1 VSKTA
6 WQEYK
11 LAAIKA
17 RALCSIRPV
26 ARAVGLLLTVAG
38 VGLAAVPAA
47 WAQAPAADSAQPG
60 EVRPATVNAV
70 WAEREF
76 SFAYMGMGTYYSC
89 DGLRNKIEYL
99 LEQVGARAEPK
110 VIVSCFNRS
119 GGVEQLPIA
128 RIRVAVPVEA
138 TPERLAE
145 LASDQSR
152 RELVGRVQGNG
163 AAVDTATAQF
173 PAERRV
179 VEFEGRRGKRI
190 EDSDCELLDQL
201 LKQVLMPL
209 GVREL
214 PGSSLQCTPKQSQF
228 GAVRLKL
235 ESLHA
240 VKPPKEPKAS

>member
-1 VSKTA
+1 M
-6 WQEYK
+6 
-11 LAAIKA
+11 KA
-17 RALCSIRPV
+17 RASYSMRPF
-26 ARAVGLLLTVAG
+26 ARAAGLLLAVAG
-38 VGLAAVPAA
+38 VGLVAAPAA
-47 WAQAPAADSAQPG
+47 WAQASAADSAKLG

-70 WAEREF
+70 WADREF
-76 SFAYMGMGTYYSC
+76 SFTYMGIGTYYSC

-99 LEQVGARAEPK
+99 LEEVGAREDPK
-110 VIVSCFNRS
+110 VIVSCFDT
-119 GGVEQLPIA
+119 GAVEQLPMA

-190 EDSDCELLDQL
+190 EDSDCELLEQL

-240 VKPPKEPKAS
+240 VKQPKEPKAS

>member
-1 VSKTA
+1 M
-6 WQEYK
+6 
-11 LAAIKA
+11 KA
-17 RALCSIRPV
+17 RALCSLRPI
-26 ARAVGLLLTVAG
+26 ARAARLVLAVAG
-38 VGLAAVPAA
+38 VGLVSVPAA
-47 WAQAPAADSAQPG
+47 WAQASAADSAQPG

-76 SFAYMGMGTYYSC
+76 SFTYMGIGTYYSC
-89 DGLRNKIEYL
+89 DGLRNKLEYL
-99 LEQVGARAEPK
+99 LEEVGAREEPK
-110 VIVSCFNRS
+110 VTVSCFDT
-119 GGVEQLPIA
+119 GAIEQLPMA

-152 RELVGRVQGNG
+152 RELVGRVQGKG
-163 AAVDTATAQF
+163 AAVDAATAQF

-190 EDSDCELLDQL
+190 EDSDCELLDQFL
-201 LKQVLMPL
+201 EQVLKPL

-214 PGSSLQCTPKQSQF
+214 PGSSLHCTPKQAQF

-240 VKPPKEPKAS
+240 VKPQQDAPR

>member
-1 VSKTA
+1 M
-6 WQEYK
+6 
-11 LAAIKA
+11 KA
-17 RALCSIRPV
+17 RALYSIRPFP
-26 ARAVGLLLTVAG
+26 RAAGLLLAVAG
-38 VGLAAVPAA
+38 VGLVPAPAA
-47 WAQAPAADSAQPG
+47 WAQASAADSTRPG

-76 SFAYMGMGTYYSC
+76 SFTYMGVGTYYSC

-99 LEQVGARAEPK
+99 LEQVGARKDPK
-110 VIVSCFNRS
+110 VIVSCFDT
-119 GGVEQLPIA
+119 GAVEQLPMA
-128 RIRVAVPVEA
+128 RIRVAVPIEA

-179 VEFEGRRGKRI
+179 VEFEGQRGKRI

-201 LKQVLMPL
+201 LEQVLKPL

>member
-1 VSKTA
+1 MSKIA
-6 WQEYK
+6 SHEYK
-11 LAAIKA
+11 LAATKA
-17 RALCSIRPV
+17 RVLCTR
-26 ARAVGLLLTVAG
+26 RAVTRVTGLLVAAAG
-38 VGLAAVPAA
+38 AGLGFAPTA
-47 WAQAPAADSAQPG
+47 WAQASAADSAPAG
-60 EVRPATVNAV
+60 EVRPAAVNAV

-76 SFAYMGMGTYYSC
+76 SFTYMGMGTYYSC
-89 DGLRNKIEYL
+89 DGLRNKIQYL
-99 LEQVGARAEPK
+99 LEQVGARRKPK
-110 VIVSCFNRS
+110 VIVSCFDT
-119 GGVEQLPIA
+119 GAVEHLPMA

-173 PAERRV
+173 PAEWRV
-179 VEFEGRRGKRI
+179 VAFDGRRGKRI

-201 LKQVLMPL
+201 MPQVLKPL

-228 GAVRLKL
+228 GAVNLKL
-235 ESLHA
+235 EALHA
-240 VKPPKEPKAS
+240 VKPPRDSKET

>member
-1 VSKTA
+1 M
-6 WQEYK
+6 
-11 LAAIKA
+11 KA
-17 RALCSIRPV
+17 RARYSIRPF
-26 ARAVGLLLTVAG
+26 ARAAGLLLAIAG
-38 VGLAAVPAA
+38 VGLVSAPAA
-47 WAQAPAADSAQPG
+47 WAQAAASAQPG

-76 SFAYMGMGTYYSC
+76 SFTYMGMGTYYSC

-99 LEQVGARAEPK
+99 LEAVGAREDPK
-110 VIVSCFNRS
+110 VIVSCFNT
-119 GGVEQLPIA
+119 GAVEQLPMA

-152 RELVGRVQGNG
+152 RELVGRVQGKG
-163 AAVDTATAQF
+163 AAVDMATAQF

-201 LKQVLMPL
+201 LKQVLQPL

-214 PGSSLQCTPKQSQF
+214 PGSSLRCTPKQSQF

-240 VKPPKEPKAS
+240 VKQPKEPQAS

>member
-1 VSKTA
+1 MSKTA
-6 WQEYK
+6 SHEYK
-11 LAAIKA
+11 LAATKT
-17 RALCSIRPV
+17 RALRGLRPV
-26 ARAVGLLLTVAG
+26 AIAAGLLLGVAG
-38 VGLAAVPAA
+38 AGLVSAPAA
-47 WAQAPAADSAQPG
+47 WAQAAAADSAQPG

-76 SFAYMGMGTYYSC
+76 SFAYMAMGTYYSC
-89 DGLRNKIEYL
+89 DGLRSKIEYL
-99 LEQVGARAEPK
+99 LEQVGAREEPK
-110 VIVSCFNRS
+110 VIVSCFDT
-119 GGVEQLPIA
+119 GAIEQLPMA

-152 RELVGRVQGNG
+152 RELVGRVQGTG
-163 AAVDTATAQF
+163 AAVDAATAQF

-201 LKQVLMPL
+201 LQQVLKPL

>member
-1 VSKTA
+1 M
-6 WQEYK
+6 
-11 LAAIKA
+11 KA
-17 RALCSIRPV
+17 RALYSVRPFT
-26 ARAVGLLLTVAG
+26 RAAGLLLAVAG
-38 VGLAAVPAA
+38 VGLVPAPAA
-47 WAQAPAADSAQPG
+47 WAQASAADSAQPG

-76 SFAYMGMGTYYSC
+76 SFTYMGMGTYYSC

-99 LEQVGARAEPK
+99 LEQVGARKDPK
-110 VIVSCFNRS
+110 VIVSCFDT
-119 GGVEQLPIA
+119 GAVEQLPMA

-190 EDSDCELLDQL
+190 EDSDCELLEQL

>member
-1 VSKTA
+1 
-6 WQEYK
+6 
-11 LAAIKA
+11 
-17 RALCSIRPV
+17 
-26 ARAVGLLLTVAG
+26 
-38 VGLAAVPAA
+38 
-47 WAQAPAADSAQPG
+47 
-60 EVRPATVNAV
+60 
-70 WAEREF
+70 
-76 SFAYMGMGTYYSC
+76 M
-89 DGLRNKIEYL
+89 
-99 LEQVGARAEPK
+99 
-110 VIVSCFNRS
+110 
-119 GGVEQLPIA
+119 A

-201 LKQVLMPL
+201 LQQVLMPL

-240 VKPPKEPKAS
+240 VKQPKEPKAS